1 MKHTIKTAA
10 GALTVEPSTSIEGQV
25 QVSVKPAIWPA
36 LTLTITPA
44 EAELISQALYL
55 SASEVTTRQAQ
66 IGQAL

>member
-10 GALTVEPSTSIEGQV
+10 GALTVEPSPTVQGQV
-25 QVSVKPAIWPA
+25 QITVKPAIWPA
-36 LTLTITPA
+36 LTLTLEPE